1 MAQGEQQKAKLLYL
15 MRILSEETDDSHGL
29 TLKQITE
36 KLNAYGITADR
47 KTLYNDFELLRT
59 FGIDIINEQK
69 GRDYLYHV
77 GSREFELPELK
88 LLVDSVQSA
97 KFLSVRKSN
106 DLIKKIESL
115 GSRYDAKHLQRQVLI
130 SDRVKT
136 MNESVYYSV
145 DLLHEAINTNR
156 QVRFHYFQ
164 WNTKKE
170 MELRKNGAW
179 YQISPWGLMWDDENY
194 YLVAFDAEDEKIKH
208 YRVDKML
215 HLQIVNEDR
224 KGNEQFQQFNP
235 AKYSKSLFGM
245 YGGETV
251 EVTVEGRKEFA
262 GIVID
267 RFGKDVLIRK
277 KDEDHFIAHI
287 TVALSRPFFGWM
299 FSVGDGLKII
309 APESVVCRMKEEL
322 DRVRN
327 LYENGKE
334 DQE

>member
-1 MAQGEQQKAKLLYL
+1 
-15 MRILSEETDDSHGL
+15 
-29 TLKQITE
+29 
-36 KLNAYGITADR
+36 
-47 KTLYNDFELLRT
+47 
-59 FGIDIINEQK
+59 
-69 GRDYLYHV
+69 
-77 GSREFELPELK
+77 
-88 LLVDSVQSA
+88 
-97 KFLSVRKSN
+97 
-106 DLIKKIESL
+106 
-115 GSRYDAKHLQRQVLI
+115 
-130 SDRVKT
+130 
-136 MNESVYYSV
+136 
-145 DLLHEAINTNR
+145 
-156 QVRFHYFQ
+156 
-164 WNTKKE
+164 
-170 MELRKNGAW
+170 
-179 YQISPWGLMWDDENY
+179 MWDDENY

-215 HLQIVNEDR
+215 HLQIVDEER

-245 YGGETV
+245 YGGETA
-251 EVTVEGRKEFA
+251 EVTVEGRNEFA

-267 RFGKDVLIRK
+267 RFGKDVLMRK

-309 APESVVCRMKEEL
+309 APESVVCRMREEL